1 MQFTYRLIV
10 HQFLVQEKM
19 DEKYME
25 TILEKFTKTDLFKI
39 ILGLSREIQEIKME
53 LFELEDEIRNLKGM
67 N

>member
-1 MQFTYRLIV
+1 
-10 HQFLVQEKM
+10 M